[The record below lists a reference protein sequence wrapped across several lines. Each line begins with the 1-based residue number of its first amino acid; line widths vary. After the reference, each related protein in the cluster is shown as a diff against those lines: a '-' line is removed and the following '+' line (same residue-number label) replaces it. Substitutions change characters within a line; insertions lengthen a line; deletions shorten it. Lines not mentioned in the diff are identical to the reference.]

1 MATRTKER
9 PAQVQVIDATGELPT
24 GKVPRNG
31 KPVDTAAAVETEQ
44 PTERSGRV
52 KINDEWLGMPKLE
65 VTVEGLATTIEEL
78 AEAAKHLNALQ
89 ALAGE
94 PLAGKVRIRLSHVD
108 LTVKLADAGR
118 D

>member
-9 PAQVQVIDATGELPT
+9 QVQVIDATGELPT
-24 GKVPRNG
+24 GEAPRNG
-31 KPVDTAAAVETEQ
+31 KPVSTAAAVEAEQ
-44 PTERSGRV
+44 PTERPGRV

-65 VTVEGLATTIEEL
+65 VTVEGLATTIKEL
-78 AEAAKHLNALQ
+78 AEAAKHLDALQ